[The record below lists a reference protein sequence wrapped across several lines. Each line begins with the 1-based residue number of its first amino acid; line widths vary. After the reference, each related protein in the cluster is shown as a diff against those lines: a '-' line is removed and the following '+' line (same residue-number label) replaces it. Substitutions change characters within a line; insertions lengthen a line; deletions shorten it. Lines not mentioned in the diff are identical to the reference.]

1 MPRDLDDVFP
11 SDYDEDRTIVLGEL
25 ARINEF
31 GKLAKN
37 REEAEAL
44 MNRIMQSYDT
54 YIDIEEEME
63 QMEDYYGDE

>member
-1 MPRDLDDVFP
+1 M
-11 SDYDEDRTIVLGEL
+11 LGEL